1 MNYCYVSRQCDD
13 YAQKLGMEMDKEIA
27 FEEAVKD
34 RVSDLISDEFNPKK
48 RGNIM
53 AALGALTD
61 GQEEILTTMVNHS
74 ACTLSV
80 MMKGWIS
87 DYWEDAAEQK
97 AIKELSE

>member
-1 MNYCYVSRQCDD
+1 MGYCHISRQCDD
-13 YAQKLGMEMDKEIA
+13 YAHKLGMEMAQEIA
-27 FEEAVKD
+27 FEEALED
-34 RVSDLISDEFNPKK
+34 RVSELLSDEFNPKK
-48 RGNIM
+48 RENIM

-61 GQEEILTTMVNHS
+61 GQEEILTAMVNHS

-97 AIKELSE
+97 AIQELSE